1 MATELTDKEKQEL
14 EELIETLSNIRGRHT
29 QLVSVLIPAKQNINL
44 VVRQLEAEKSTAA
57 NIKSHQTRDAVSD
70 ALEAII
76 RKLKGTKQTPPNGL
90 AIYAGNVSEKEGVQ
104 DIRTWVYEPPKPLNV
119 RIYRCDQT
127 FVIEPL
133 REILQIT
140 EVYGLLVID
149 RQRATIGMLEGK
161 QIKLI
166 RNLTSGVP
174 GKVRAGGQ
182 CLSPD
187 TLIMKE
193 DGEIIEIKE
202 AHNPLLII
210 SENFNKEKTEE
221 TPILAK
227 WQNEKEL
234 YRITTCYPKIK
245 IEASSEH
252 TFFIRNENGIE
263 EKTLSEIKEGDYLI
277 MPEKINL
284 EITKYQEI
292 NFSPLIKQEW
302 NIKKVELPRIIDENF
317 SKILGYYLG
326 DGNYEIDRIS
336 FSEERK
342 EVLEYYKNLIDDF
355 FKVNSVMRFRDKKN
369 YYQLRVGSRLISQ
382 LFRYIF
388 KEKNKTLSQII
399 PAIILKSK
407 DSVVASFISGFFDAE
422 GYVSDNVVAAGFNN
436 KKLAQQ
442 LQLVFLRLGII
453 VSLNEY
459 DNRRNPY
466 SKNIRYTLSIND
478 TISLKKFREFI
489 GFVAKEKKDKLDLL
503 IKNRSNRNK
512 VRQIVSNGRDIA
524 RIIRNSGLNTR
535 QFNLPDFFNNK
546 KQLNKE
552 LFKEKI
558 IDKINDV
565 ELKRRLELFYLSNL
579 IAVKI
584 NKIESIGINKTID
597 IETKNHN
604 FIANCLVV
612 HNSSQRFHRITEGL
626 AKEFFRRVA
635 ESMKEVFF
643 DVPNLKGILVGGPI
657 PTKEEFL
664 EHGDLVT
671 KLKEKVIA
679 VKDLGYTDEHGLK
692 LLVESSE
699 EEMSQQ
705 EMIKEK
711 AIIMRFFEILGKN
724 RNKAAYGEE
733 KVKLA
738 IERGAV
744 DLLLISK
751 KFIKENNLLAK
762 EIEDSANEI
771 GSSVVIV
778 SVDNQDGEQFYNLT
792 KGVGAIL
799 RFPIE

>member
-1 MATELTDKEKQEL
+1 MDTELTDKEKQEL

-57 NIKSHQTRDAVSD
+57 NIKSHQTRDAVND

-762 EIEDSANEI
+762 EI
-771 GSSVVIV
+771 
-778 SVDNQDGEQFYNLT
+778 
-792 KGVGAIL
+792 
-799 RFPIE
+799 

>member
-1 MATELTDKEKQEL
+1 MDTELTDKEKQEL

-626 AKEFFRRVA
+626 AKEFFRRDDA
-635 ESMKEVFF
+635 SMKEVFF
-643 DVPNLKGILVGGPI
+643 DV
-657 PTKEEFL
+657 
-664 EHGDLVT
+664 
-671 KLKEKVIA
+671 
-679 VKDLGYTDEHGLK
+679 
-692 LLVESSE
+692 
-699 EEMSQQ
+699 Q
-705 EMIKEK
+705 
-711 AIIMRFFEILGKN
+711 
-724 RNKAAYGEE
+724 
-733 KVKLA
+733 
-738 IERGAV
+738 
-744 DLLLISK
+744 
-751 KFIKENNLLAK
+751 
-762 EIEDSANEI
+762 
-771 GSSVVIV
+771 
-778 SVDNQDGEQFYNLT
+778 
-792 KGVGAIL
+792 
-799 RFPIE
+799 

>member
-1 MATELTDKEKQEL
+1 M
-14 EELIETLSNIRGRHT
+14 
-29 QLVSVLIPAKQNINL
+29 
-44 VVRQLEAEKSTAA
+44 
-57 NIKSHQTRDAVSD
+57 
-70 ALEAII
+70 
-76 RKLKGTKQTPPNGL
+76 
-90 AIYAGNVSEKEGVQ
+90 
-104 DIRTWVYEPPKPLNV
+104 
-119 RIYRCDQT
+119 
-127 FVIEPL
+127 
-133 REILQIT
+133 
-140 EVYGLLVID
+140 
-149 RQRATIGMLEGK
+149 
-161 QIKLI
+161 
-166 RNLTSGVP
+166 
-174 GKVRAGGQ
+174 
-182 CLSPD
+182 
-187 TLIMKE
+187 
-193 DGEIIEIKE
+193 
-202 AHNPLLII
+202 
-210 SENFNKEKTEE
+210 
-221 TPILAK
+221 
-227 WQNEKEL
+227 
-234 YRITTCYPKIK
+234 
-245 IEASSEH
+245 
-252 TFFIRNENGIE
+252 
-263 EKTLSEIKEGDYLI
+263 
-277 MPEKINL
+277 
-284 EITKYQEI
+284 
-292 NFSPLIKQEW
+292 
-302 NIKKVELPRIIDENF
+302 
-317 SKILGYYLG
+317 
-326 DGNYEIDRIS
+326 
-336 FSEERK
+336 
-342 EVLEYYKNLIDDF
+342 
-355 FKVNSVMRFRDKKN
+355 
-369 YYQLRVGSRLISQ
+369 
-382 LFRYIF
+382 
-388 KEKNKTLSQII
+388 
-399 PAIILKSK
+399 
-407 DSVVASFISGFFDAE
+407 VASFISGFFDAE